1 MWAILVFFYLF
12 KALYVL
18 QLTLNLTRFLIQM
31 RTVSGG
37 DATGK
42 FHINNDDEKIK
53 YLTCKN
59 DQVLC
64 VACKLFH

>member
-1 MWAILVFFYLF
+1 
-12 KALYVL
+12 
-18 QLTLNLTRFLIQM
+18 M

-37 DATGK
+37 DVTGK
-42 FHINNDDEKIK
+42 FHIDIDNDDEKIK

-64 VACKLFH
+64 VACKLFHL